1 MKAASERLGVPA
13 DELVAKDGTIAVKA
27 DPSKSVTYGDLIGGK
42 KFNIPLSPTAKRRPA
57 SEWTVLGKPV
67 PRIDL
72 PALVTAQFQ
81 FVHNVRVPGM
91 LHGRV
96 VRPAAVGATL
106 VGVDESSLAGLP
118 GVVKVVVKKNFV
130 GVVAEKPWQA
140 VQAARRLKARWTP
153 GWVCRPRRT
162 STSSCGTRSRRATPS
177 WSTRRTWTRRSPVRR
192 PWSRP
197 PTFIPIR
204 VTGRLA
210 HRAPSLMCRGTGSRS
225 GRRLRACIRSNTR
238 WRSSSACRRRT
249 FAWCS
254 CAARAATAS
263 TGRTPSRSTPR

>member
-1 MKAASERLGVPA
+1 MTSGQQSHPANFNHGNLALAGATAREALVKAASERLGVPA

-106 VGVDESSLAGLP
+106 VGVDERLSRPSGRGQGGGQEELRSAWSPRNP
-118 GVVKVVVKKNFV
+118 G
-130 GVVAEKPWQA
+130 
-140 VQAARRLKARWTP
+140 R
-153 GWVCRPRRT
+153 
-162 STSSCGTRSRRATPS
+162 RSRRP
-177 WSTRRTWTRRSPVRR
+177 
-192 PWSRP
+192 
-197 PTFIPIR
+197 
-204 VTGRLA
+204 GD
-210 HRAPSLMCRGTGSRS
+210 
-225 GRRLRACIRSNTR
+225 
-238 WRSSSACRRRT
+238 
-249 FAWCS
+249 
-254 CAARAATAS
+254 
-263 TGRTPSRSTPR
+263 